1 MAPELGGSQISA
13 LLESVP
19 GIARVLR
26 SPVADAIV
34 NMIRAGADLEPFNRT
49 DADELLQF
57 AIRRGLISTVEA
69 DQVQGEIKGIGG
81 RKRPSKTTV
90 KKSYPMAKKM
100 SPFRKAV
107 PAAAAKVAAAKVA
120 AAKAAVAKAAPKPA
134 PKAAVKKTAAPP
146 TKSKPAAKKS
156 APKAVKKPVKKLVKK
171 AAKKSTKKTTK
182 KTPKRR
188 R

>member
-34 NMIRAGADLEPFNRT
+34 NMIRAGARLEPFNRT
-49 DADELLQF
+49 DAEELIQF
-57 AIRRGLISTVEA
+57 AVRRGLISSVEG
-69 DQVQGEIKGIGG
+69 DQLLGEIKGIGG

-90 KKSYPMAKKM
+90 KKSYPQTKKP
-100 SPFRKAV
+100 SPFRRSV
-107 PAAAAKVAAAKVA
+107 
-120 AAKAAVAKAAPKPA
+120 PKPP
-134 PKAAVKKTAAPP
+134 PKPETKKEAKKIVTKVKEK
-146 TKSKPAAKKS
+146 KPAAKKV
-156 APKAVKKPVKKLVKK
+156 AKKSV
-171 AAKKSTKKTTK
+171 KKSTKKTTK
-182 KTPKRR
+182 RR

>member
-120 AAKAAVAKAAPKPA
+120 AAKAAPKPA

>member
-34 NMIRAGADLEPFNRT
+34 NMIRAGARLEPFNRT
-49 DADELLQF
+49 DAEELIQF
-57 AIRRGLISTVEA
+57 AIRRGLINSVEG
-69 DQVQGEIKGIGG
+69 DQVLKEIKGIGG
-81 RKRPSKTTV
+81 RKRPSKTPV
-90 KKSYPMAKKM
+90 KKSYPQTKKP
-100 SPFRKAV
+100 SPFRRSV
-107 PAAAAKVAAAKVA
+107 PKPPPKPVPIPTPEVKEVAKKPVAAAT
-120 AAKAAVAKAAPKPA
+120 
-134 PKAAVKKTAAPP
+134 KK
-146 TKSKPAAKKS
+146 KPAATK
-156 APKAVKKPVKKLVKK
+156 APKKVAKK
-171 AAKKSTKKTTK
+171 AAKKSTKKSAN

>member
-34 NMIRAGADLEPFNRT
+34 NMIRAGARLEPFNRT
-49 DADELLQF
+49 DAEELIQF
-57 AIRRGLISTVEA
+57 AIRRGLINSVEG
-69 DQVQGEIKGIGG
+69 DQVLKEIKGIGG
-81 RKRPSKTTV
+81 RKRPSKTPV
-90 KKSYPMAKKM
+90 KKSYPQTKKP
-100 SPFRKAV
+100 SPFRRSV
-107 PAAAAKVAAAKVA
+107 PKPPPKPVPIPTPEVKEVAKKPVAAAT
-120 AAKAAVAKAAPKPA
+120 
-134 PKAAVKKTAAPP
+134 KK
-146 TKSKPAAKKS
+146 KPAAKKAPTK
-156 APKAVKKPVKKLVKK
+156 APKKVAKK
-171 AAKKSTKKTTK
+171 AAKKSTKKSAN

>member
-34 NMIRAGADLEPFNRT
+34 NMIRAGARLEPFNRT
-49 DADELLQF
+49 DAEELIQF
-57 AIRRGLISTVEA
+57 AIRRGLINSVEG
-69 DQVQGEIKGIGG
+69 DQVLKEVKGIGG
-81 RKRPSKTTV
+81 RKRPSKTPV
-90 KKSYPMAKKM
+90 KKSYPQTKKP
-100 SPFRKAV
+100 SPFRRSV
-107 PAAAAKVAAAKVA
+107 PKPPPKPVPIPTPEVKEVAKKPVAAAT
-120 AAKAAVAKAAPKPA
+120 
-134 PKAAVKKTAAPP
+134 KK
-146 TKSKPAAKKS
+146 KPAAKKAPTK
-156 APKAVKKPVKKLVKK
+156 APKKVAKK
-171 AAKKSTKKTTK
+171 AAKKSTKKSAN

>member
-49 DADELLQF
+49 DADELIQF
-57 AIRRGLISTVEA
+57 AIRRGLINTVEA
-69 DQVQGEIKGIGG
+69 DQLQGEIKGIGG

-107 PAAAAKVAAAKVA
+107 PAA
-120 AAKAAVAKAAPKPA
+120 VAKAAS
-134 PKAAVKKTAAPP
+134 TAAASP
-146 TKSKPAAKKS
+146 
-156 APKAVKKPVKKLVKK
+156 
-171 AAKKSTKKTTK
+171 
-182 KTPKRR
+182 
-188 R
+188 

>member
-34 NMIRAGADLEPFNRT
+34 NMIRAGAGLEPFNRT
-49 DADELLQF
+49 DAEELIQF
-57 AIRRGLISTVEA
+57 AVRRGLINSVEG
-69 DQVQGEIKGIGG
+69 DQLLVEIKGIGG

-90 KKSYPMAKKM
+90 KKSYPQTKKP
-100 SPFRKAV
+100 SPFRRSV
-107 PAAAAKVAAAKVA
+107 PKPPPPEPAAKKVANKAAAKVTK
-120 AAKAAVAKAAPKPA
+120 KKPA
-134 PKAAVKKTAAPP
+134 
-146 TKSKPAAKKS
+146 
-156 APKAVKKPVKKLVKK
+156 LKK
-171 AAKKSTKKTTK
+171 AAKKVTKKAAKKAARKPTKKTK
-182 KTPKRR
+182 KRR